1 MQLNGELHDS
11 KSEYDQNLVRVAWL
25 YFKEGRTQAEIADLL
40 MTNRPRINKLI
51 NEARTT
57 GLVTITLH
65 SRLTSC
71 IEAEQLL
78 CDEFNLERAIV
89 VPTPS
94 DPTQT
99 AVVLGE
105 AAADYFAQ
113 LLATTEMTGVGTAW
127 GLTLREMVR
136 FMPASRNPNLCISS
150 VVGGLTRGIAINTF
164 DIASDLARQLGA
176 ECAYMAAP
184 VYVESKSARDAILRE
199 ESFKQAF
206 QRISQNDL
214 VFVSIGDL
222 TDRSLTM
229 RYGLP
234 PDIDVQSLLDAGAVG
249 DILSQFIDKDG
260 RPIKHDINNRVIGL
274 SLKALGSV
282 PRVVATAGG
291 LPKAAAIAAALRS
304 GLVTTM
310 VSDEDTVRAVIKIS
324 RKLGPVPARAKM
336 RPARQEATQPI

>member
-1 MQLNGELHDS
+1 MQLNGETHDP
-11 KSEYDQNLVRVAWL
+11 KGDYDQTLVRVAWL

-51 NEARTT
+51 NEARTS

-78 CDEFNLERAIV
+78 CAEFNLERAII

-94 DPTQT
+94 DPEQV

-105 AAADYFAQ
+105 AAANYFAQ
-113 LLATTEMTGVGTAW
+113 LLGTTEMTNVGTAW

-164 DIASDLARQLGA
+164 DIVSDLARQLGA

-199 ESFKQAF
+199 ESFKHML
-206 QRISQNDL
+206 QRISKSDL

-234 PDIDVQSLLDAGAVG
+234 PDIAHQSLLDAGAVG
-249 DILSQFIDKDG
+249 DMLSQFIDKHG
-260 RPIKHDINNRVIGL
+260 RPIRHDINNRVIGM
-274 SLKALGSV
+274 SLKALGEV

-291 LPKAAAIAAALRS
+291 MPKAAAIAAALRS
-304 GLVTTM
+304 GIVTTL
-310 VSDEDTVRAVIKIS
+310 VSDEDTARAAIKIS
-324 RKLGPVPARAKM
+324 RDWGPLPARART
-336 RPARQEATQPI
+336 RPARPALNPA

>member
-1 MQLNGELHDS
+1 MHVNQAPSDSELKHD
-11 KSEYDQNLVRVAWL
+11 QTLVRVAWL

-71 IEAEQLL
+71 IEAEQMLSE
-78 CDEFNLERAIV
+78 EFGLERAII
-89 VPTPS
+89 VPTPA
-94 DPTQT
+94 DPEHV

-105 AAADYFAQ
+105 AAANYFAQ
-113 LLATTEMTGVGTAW
+113 LLGATQMTGVGTAW

-206 QRISQNDL
+206 HRISKSDL

-234 PDIDVQSLLDAGAVG
+234 PEIALQSLVDAGAVG

-260 RPIKHDINNRVIGL
+260 RAIPHEINDRVIGL
-274 SLKALGSV
+274 PLKALAEV

-304 GLVTTM
+304 GMVTTLI
-310 VSDEDTVRAVIKIS
+310 SDEDTARAAIRIS
-324 RKLGPVPARAKM
+324 REWGHPQPGVRTRSPRPVL
-336 RPARQEATQPI
+336 QPI